1 MVDYMLATKL
11 KISKL
16 LPPTKISDRCPIT
29 ASIYINIDVLCNE
42 TFKTCFLKR
51 KYLWSSCKNKY
62 AGALMEEDTKI
73 QILMLDNLLDQVK
86 DDKSYDSNNLVET
99 LSNIIVN
106 ATNTSLPSKTT
117 RVS

>member
-1 MVDYMLATKL
+1 
-11 KISKL
+11 
-16 LPPTKISDRCPIT
+16 
-29 ASIYINIDVLCNE
+29 
-42 TFKTCFLKR
+42 
-51 KYLWSSCKNKY
+51 
-62 AGALMEEDTKI
+62 MEEDTKI

-106 ATNTSLPSKTT
+106 ATNKSLPSKTI

>member
-1 MVDYMLATKL
+1 M
-11 KISKL
+11 
-16 LPPTKISDRCPIT
+16 
-29 ASIYINIDVLCNE
+29 
-42 TFKTCFLKR
+42 
-51 KYLWSSCKNKY
+51 KY

-106 ATNTSLPSKTT
+106 ATNKSLPSKTT